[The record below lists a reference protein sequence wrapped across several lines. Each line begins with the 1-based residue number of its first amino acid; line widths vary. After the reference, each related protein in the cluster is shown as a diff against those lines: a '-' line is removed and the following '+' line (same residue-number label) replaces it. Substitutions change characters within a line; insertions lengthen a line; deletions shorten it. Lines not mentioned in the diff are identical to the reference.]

1 MKRNIIQTISFAVAA
16 LFLTACGSD
25 DNLSPSTTETGTIDK
40 SKYTTFTSVNDGMT
54 RSHYILNHSLN
65 TGADI
70 WWQPGDKLWLYIFDN
85 LRIGSVTSNLTNVSS
100 SAEFYFTYD
109 LLKEDKSSYR
119 YWKTGIFNR
128 PYLANPKGRYK
139 GYPFRSMSNGN
150 YTWGYSDHFPV
161 YMYLIRELK

>member
-1 MKRNIIQTISFAVAA
+1 MEAILKKGMGTLAYQDGWN
-16 LFLTACGSD
+16 LFD
-25 DNLSPSTTETGTIDK
+25 
-40 SKYTTFTSVNDGMT
+40 
-54 RSHYILNHSLN
+54 
-65 TGADI
+65 
-70 WWQPGDKLWLYIFDN
+70 Q
-85 LRIGSVTSNLTNVSS
+85 
-100 SAEFYFTYD
+100 FYFTYD

-128 PYLANPKGRYK
+128 SYLANPKGRYK